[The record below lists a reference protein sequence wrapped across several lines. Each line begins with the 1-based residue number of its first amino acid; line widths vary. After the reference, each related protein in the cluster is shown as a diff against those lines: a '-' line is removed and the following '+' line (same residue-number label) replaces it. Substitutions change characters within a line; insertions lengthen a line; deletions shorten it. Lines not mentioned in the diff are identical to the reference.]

1 MNLSPTSI
9 SIRTGS
15 CCHRR
20 LSIAEEK
27 GREETVK
34 NKSKKVMTK
43 AIAFYRGCLQPSFP
57 SGIQPLN
64 C

>member
-43 AIAFYRGCLQPSFP
+43 AIAFYRGCL
-57 SGIQPLN
+57 
-64 C
+64 